1 MTTTRSSALP
11 ATRCSADRR
20 FDRARSHRGV
30 ATAEKLGSSASSRQS
45 MDVLLAALGECSANL
60 HEHVG
65 HVAELAEAVSRAL
78 GLRELDVQL
87 IRLAAELHDV
97 GKVAIP
103 QTILDKPGPLSDD
116 EWAVMHR
123 HTVIGERIVASAAS
137 LAPAARLV
145 RSSHERYDGTGYPD
159 GLCAGEIEL
168 GARIIA
174 ICDAYDAMLSDLV
187 YRKSRSKEQALAELR
202 RCAGTQFD
210 PAIVELF
217 CSTISRRDSGV
228 QGRSLRSP
236 APGVSC
242 SRDDLTKWRTR
253 RETGARTQGPHG
265 EVAQSP

>member
-1 MTTTRSSALP
+1 MTTTQSSPATVGRAGDWNRESAL
-11 ATRCSADRR
+11 
-20 FDRARSHRGV
+20 V
-30 ATAEKLGSSASSRQS
+30 Q
-45 MDVLLAALGECSANL
+45 ALDECSPDL

-65 HVAELAEAVSRAL
+65 NVAALAEVVSRAY
-78 GLRELDVQL
+78 GLREVDVQL

-103 QTILDKPGPLSDD
+103 KVILDKPGPLSDD

-123 HTVIGERIVASAAS
+123 HTVIGERIVGSCAS
-137 LAPAARLV
+137 LAPAAQLV

-159 GLCAGEIEL
+159 GLCAGEIEV

-174 ICDAYDAMLSDLV
+174 VCDAYDAMLSDRV
-187 YRKSRSKEQALAELR
+187 YRKSRSTKQALAELR

-236 APGVSC
+236 APGVSS

-253 RETGARTQGPHG
+253 RETGAQTQGPHG